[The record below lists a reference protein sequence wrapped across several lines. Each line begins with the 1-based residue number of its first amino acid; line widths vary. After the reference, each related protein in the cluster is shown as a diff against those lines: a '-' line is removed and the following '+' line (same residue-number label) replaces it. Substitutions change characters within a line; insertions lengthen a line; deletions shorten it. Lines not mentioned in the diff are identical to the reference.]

1 MWRRPDLEDAT
12 PALDGKLLLQA
23 PKLSATLESLGR
35 TAMAGTL
42 AGLSLDTRFKGTTE
56 ALSLDPLAL
65 KVMVAGGTLT
75 RGPALDVSTRA
86 DVDLAKGTVALNRL
100 WAKGLGL
107 KVSGGIRAEQVLA
120 TPRFNGNLKVGAF
133 SPRNLMLELGMGPPV
148 TANPKVLTRLSGDV
162 SFAGSTSGVNL
173 DPLDLR
179 LDDTALQ
186 GSLGMPDLQKA
197 GAAVQASGRRRGPEP
212 ALSRPRLPVKMNP
225 ATPGAAA
232 GAAAK
237 LPVDMLRALD
247 VEGGCSG
254 WGNSR
259 RPISS
264 SRTSSSTSM
273 PATATSA

>member
-1 MWRRPDLEDAT
+1 MSRHGPTSISPRAPWPSIVSRPRAW
-12 PALDGKLLLQA
+12 GSS
-23 PKLSATLESLGR
+23 SA
-35 TAMAGTL
+35 
-42 AGLSLDTRFKGTTE
+42 
-56 ALSLDPLAL
+56 
-65 KVMVAGGTLT
+65 
-75 RGPALDVSTRA
+75 
-86 DVDLAKGTVALNRL
+86 
-100 WAKGLGL
+100 
-107 KVSGGIRAEQVLA
+107 IRAEQVLA

-133 SPRNLMLELGMGPPV
+133 SPRNLMLELGIGPPV
-148 TANPKVLTRLSGDV
+148 TANPKVLTQLSGDV

-186 GSLGMPDLQKA
+186 GSLGVPDLKKQAPRFKLVVNAVDLDRYLPPKA
-197 GAAVQASGRRRGPEP
+197 AGEGVNA
-212 ALSRPRLPVKMNP
+212 

-237 LPVDMLRALD
+237 LPVNMLRALD
-247 VEGGCSG
+247 VEGSLG